1 MGIWLKPLKIK
12 ALVLALIFS
21 RNFNQNPQTKNRE
34 AKNQRIKQ
42 KLEFKQTLSI
52 QNSCNEEKD
61 NLSTLM
67 WQ

>member
-42 KLEFKQTLSI
+42 KLDGI
-52 QNSCNEEKD
+52 
-61 NLSTLM
+61 
-67 WQ
+67 